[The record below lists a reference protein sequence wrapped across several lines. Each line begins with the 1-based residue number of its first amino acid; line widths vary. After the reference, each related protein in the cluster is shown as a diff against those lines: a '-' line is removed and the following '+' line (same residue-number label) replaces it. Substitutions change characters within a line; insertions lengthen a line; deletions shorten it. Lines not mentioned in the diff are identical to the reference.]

1 MYWVIWLGIIIL
13 SLVVQ
18 TVWGD
23 ILTVYEIR
31 PDLLFVVIVIFSF
44 KHSTFESGLI
54 GFIAGILQDSSSGI
68 NFGINAFTKLIIG
81 LITSNIKKV
90 YAENLISI
98 SLSIFVFT
106 LIQSL
111 LIFALQSISI
121 ISGISTINRCLLV
134 ALYNTLLGIL
144 IFPLIRKVKTG
155 YKNV

>member
-23 ILTVYEIR
+23 ILTIREIK
-31 PDLLFVVIVIFSF
+31 PDLLLVIIIIFSF
-44 KHSTFESGLI
+44 RHSTFESGLI
-54 GFIAGILQDSSSGI
+54 GFIAGILQDSASGI

-98 SLSIFVFT
+98 SLSIFVWT

-111 LIFALQSISI
+111 LIFALQSILI
-121 ISGISTINRCLLV
+121 TSGISTINRCFFI
-134 ALYNTLLGIL
+134 ALYNTLLGIVV
-144 IFPLIRKVKTG
+144 FPLIRKKL
-155 YKNV
+155 

>member
-18 TVWGD
+18 TVCGN
-23 ILTVYEIR
+23 ILTVYEIK
-31 PDLLFVVIVIFSF
+31 PDLLLVIIIIFSF

-90 YAENLISI
+90 YAENSISI

-111 LIFALQSISI
+111 LIFAFQSTISMV
-121 ISGISTINRCLLV
+121 GISTINRCLFI

-144 IFPLIRKVKTG
+144 VFPIIRKVKTG
-155 YKNV
+155 